1 MTTNTPTEKATI
13 ILSEILKKDNPLDH
27 ILQLED
33 IDQWEVFQLL
43 EVAKML
49 NNKID
54 NFHITNLSCSNNFEQ
69 FYKKK

>member
-1 MTTNTPTEKATI
+1 MTTNTPTEKATK
-13 ILSEILKKDNPLDH
+13 ILFKIFETENPLDT
-27 ILQLED
+27 ILYLND

-54 NFHITNLSCSNNFEQ
+54 NLSCSNNFEQ